1 MRGFRRIAAT
11 VSAAFMLGWAGAA
24 GADPLTIRVGW
35 VVTPGHLAPLEEAL
49 GAKHPELFRHL
60 GRSYVLQAVH
70 FQGTSPEIQAHA
82 INELEI
88 ASFSTAAKA
97 WPAFRDGSG
106 CTCSRPFR
114 RWRWASGCRS
124 AWITGSPTPGG

>member
-1 MRGFRRIAAT
+1 MRDPAGSAIGCGGNKTRGGSAMKRYRHLAAAL
-11 VSAAFMLGWAGAA
+11 AAAAILALGWPA

-60 GRSYVLQAVH
+60 GKSYVLQAVH

-88 ASFSTAAKA
+88 ASFSTAALA
-97 WPAFRDGSG
+97 LA
-106 CTCSRPFR
+106 
-114 RWRWASGCRS
+114 
-124 AWITGSPTPGG
+124 ITNAKL